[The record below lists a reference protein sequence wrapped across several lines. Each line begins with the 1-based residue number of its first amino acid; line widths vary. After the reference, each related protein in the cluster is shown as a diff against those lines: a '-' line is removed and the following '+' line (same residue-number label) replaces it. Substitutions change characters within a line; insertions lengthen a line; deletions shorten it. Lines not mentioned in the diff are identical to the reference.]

1 MYHQTEDEELAFLKT
16 LWSGKPAACP
26 KCGAEMVSLHKKAK
40 KSNDDWKCPACGE
53 IYRTIRILQE
63 RLDRT

>member
-53 IYRTIRILQE
+53 I
-63 RLDRT
+63 

>member
-26 KCGAEMVSLHKKAK
+26 KCGAEMVSLHKKAM

-53 IYRTIRILQE
+53 I
-63 RLDRT
+63 